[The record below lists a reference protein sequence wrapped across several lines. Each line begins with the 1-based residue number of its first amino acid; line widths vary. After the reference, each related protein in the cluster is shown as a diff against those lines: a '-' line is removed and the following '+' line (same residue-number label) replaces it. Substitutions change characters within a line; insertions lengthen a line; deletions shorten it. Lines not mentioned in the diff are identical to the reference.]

1 MNLDELAPLV
11 QEAAG
16 RIAPHVIRTPVL
28 RVADSGRELGADVA
42 LKAEALQ
49 RTGSFKIRGAM
60 NKILDF
66 SAEDRE
72 RGVVTFSAGNH
83 AAAVACACAEAGI
96 DCYVVMWRTA
106 NPRKVAA
113 TQAWGATVDLEA
125 GDSTEAADRLA
136 AITQSSGR
144 VLVHPFDDPL
154 VIAGQGTATAEL
166 LEDAPEIDVLL
177 VPTSGGGLLAGAVL
191 ACVAATQG
199 DRPGM
204 ARGSAI
210 DIVPVQPEAAPSL
223 ARARAHGGSVRYRPE
238 RTAADALA
246 APFFGSLNFD
256 IVRDHVSDV
265 VTVTEPEIADGV
277 RWCYQRAK
285 LAVEPGAAVPI
296 AALLARR
303 VSVQPGQRVG
313 VLVSGANPDPAVIAP
328 MLT

>member
-1 MNLDELAPLV
+1 MNLDDLAPLV

-28 RVADSGRELGADVA
+28 RVADSGAELGADVA

-60 NKILDF
+60 NKILGL
-66 SAEDRE
+66 SAEERD

-106 NPRKVAA
+106 NPRKVNA
-113 TQAWGATVDLEA
+113 TRAWGATVDLESA
-125 GDSTEAADRLA
+125 DSTEAADRLA
-136 AITQSSGR
+136 EIAQSSGR
-144 VLVHPFDDPL
+144 VLVHPFDDPR

-166 LEDAPEIDVLL
+166 LEDAPGVDVLL

-191 ACVAATQG
+191 ACVA
-199 DRPGM
+199 RPG
-204 ARGSAI
+204 SVI
-210 DIVPVQPEAAPSL
+210 EIVPVQAGSAPSL
-223 ARARAHGGSVRYRPE
+223 ARALAHGGSVRYRPE
-238 RTAADALA
+238 PTAADALA

-256 IVRDHVSDV
+256 IVRDRISDV
-265 VTVTEPEIADGV
+265 VTVTEPEIAAGV

-328 MLT
+328 MLIGEETLG

>member
-1 MNLDELAPLV
+1 MNLDDLAPLV
-11 QEAAG
+11 KQAAG

-60 NKILDF
+60 NKILGL
-66 SAEDRE
+66 SAEERE
-72 RGVVTFSAGNH
+72 RGVITFSAGNH
-83 AAAVACACAEAGI
+83 AAAAACACAEAGI

-106 NPRKVAA
+106 NPRKVNA
-113 TQAWGATVDLEA
+113 TRAWGATVDLEA
-125 GDSTEAADRLA
+125 VDSTEAADRLA
-136 AITQSSGR
+136 QIGQSSGR
-144 VLVHPFDDPL
+144 VLVHPFDDPR

-166 LEDAPEIDVLL
+166 LEDAPGIDVLL

-191 ACVAATQG
+191 ACVAGRGAATE
-199 DRPGM
+199 
-204 ARGSAI
+204 
-210 DIVPVQPEAAPSL
+210 IVPVQAASAPSL
-223 ARARAHGGSVRYRPE
+223 AHALANGGSVRYRPE
-238 RTAADALA
+238 PTAADALA

-256 IVRDHVSDV
+256 IVRDRIGDV

-285 LAVEPGAAVPI
+285 LAVEPGGAVAI

-303 VSVQPGQRVG
+303 VRVQPGQRIG
-313 VLVSGANPDPAVIAP
+313 AIVSGANPDPAVIAP
-328 MLT
+328 MLIGEQTLR

>member
-1 MNLDELAPLV
+1 MNLDDLAPLV
-11 QEAAG
+11 EEAAG

-28 RVADSGRELGADVA
+28 RVADSGAELGADVA

-60 NKILDF
+60 NKIRGL
-66 SAEDRE
+66 SADERE

-113 TQAWGATVDLEA
+113 TRAWGATVDLEA
-125 GDSTEAADRLA
+125 ADSTEAADRLA
-136 AITQSSGR
+136 
-144 VLVHPFDDPL
+144 
-154 VIAGQGTATAEL
+154 EL
-166 LEDAPEIDVLL
+166 LADAPEIDVLL

-191 ACVAATQG
+191 AGVAARST
-199 DRPGM
+199 M
-204 ARGSAI
+204 I
-210 DIVPVQPEAAPSL
+210 EIVPVQPESTPSL
-223 ARARAHGGSVRYRPE
+223 VHALAHGGSVRYRPE
-238 RTAADALA
+238 PTAADALA

-256 IVRDHVSDV
+256 IVRDRVSDV

-328 MLT
+328 MLTGEETLR